1 MENKFKKKKLF
12 SIATT
17 TLVINYI
24 ILCFNVLLISI
35 PVQNNKQV
43 ENINLIPI
51 LFKNSESFSFKFLNS
66 TYQYISAYFNS
77 KYNTNKTL
85 NIREY
90 NLNEKKV
97 IRVKATGLF
106 SRENHIRWLK
116 EKLNDKFILEY
127 DSPNPDYLMYNV
139 FDQEDL
145 SESYRNSNAI
155 RIALFTENIYPDMNA
170 ADYFLANFH
179 INYFDRYFKMNI
191 FFWQNFNEID
201 SKRLEVLNNPIR
213 KKFCAAVISNCGSQF
228 LFRINFIKELNKY
241 KKVDMGGFCKNNIHR
256 KVKNKIQFLS
266 EYKFSIAMENS
277 RGDGYLS
284 EKIVDSF
291 RAGTIP
297 IYYGDYLI
305 DEFINPKTYILIKG
319 EQDIKKKIKY
329 IKKIDNDD
337 KLYKEIMKEKPII
350 DDKFIEKIDKKEIM
364 EFFYNIF
371 SQDKNKAFRRDDT
384 FYDFNCNL
392 VCKK

>member
-1 MENKFKKKKLF
+1 M
-12 SIATT
+12 
-17 TLVINYI
+17 
-24 ILCFNVLLISI
+24 
-35 PVQNNKQV
+35 
-43 ENINLIPI
+43 NL
-51 LFKNSESFSFKFLNS
+51 
-66 TYQYISAYFNS
+66 
-77 KYNTNKTL
+77 
-85 NIREY
+85 
-90 NLNEKKV
+90 
-97 IRVKATGLF
+97 
-106 SRENHIRWLK
+106 
-116 EKLNDKFILEY
+116 
-127 DSPNPDYLMYNV
+127 
-139 FDQEDL
+139 
-145 SESYRNSNAI
+145 
-155 RIALFTENIYPDMNA
+155 
-170 ADYFLANFH
+170 
-179 INYFDRYFKMNI
+179 

-213 KKFCAAVISNCGSQF
+213 KKFCAGVISKCEHK
-228 LFRINFIKELNKY
+228 FRLNFINKLNNY
-241 KKVDMGGFCKNNIHR
+241 KKVDMGGFCTNNIHR

-350 DDKFIEKIDKKEIM
+350 DDKFIEKIDKKEMM